1 MQASEV
7 DPRSTISQK
16 IIAAGVILSFLYVA
30 GALVM
35 TVMVSLLVALTLD
48 PAVRY
53 LSRKG
58 IPRSVAA
65 LLVVLLLLGI
75 VYLLFLQFY
84 NQGQKFITDFPK
96 YSGTLRGHIIKVRQ
110 KAEEIQKQTQQVIA
124 APEKEGE
131 PAPPSRQD
139 QGSSPLD
146 TFWGGLRSFTEVLV
160 LTSFIPFLVYF
171 FLTWKS
177 HLRRSAIAVESGE
190 NRMAAER
197 MLDGIT
203 QMFYGFV
210 VGNVIIGLLLS
221 VVSAL
226 FFWALHLP
234 YAVFLGPMSGF
245 LSLVPYFGVVLALLP
260 PLVAGLANFTTMSS
274 LIALLGGVVMLH
286 LLAMNI
292 LYPKIVGRRVHLNP
306 VVVTLAIMFWGW
318 LWGGMGLILAVPIT
332 AAMKAICDNI
342 MNLRPYGRLLGD

>member
-1 MQASEV
+1 MPAYEEQ
-7 DPRSTISQK
+7 PRSTISQK
-16 IIAAGVILSFLYVA
+16 IIATGVILGFLYVA

-48 PAVRY
+48 PAVR
-53 LSRKG
+53 LLTRRG

-65 LLVVLLLLGI
+65 LLIVLVLLAV

-84 NQGQKFITDFPK
+84 NQGQKFIADFPK
-96 YSGTLRGHIIKVRQ
+96 YSGTIRGHIMRVRQ
-110 KAEEIQKQTQQVIA
+110 KAVEIQKQTQQVIS
-124 APEKEGE
+124 APGSEDESATE
-131 PAPPSRQD
+131 RQD
-139 QGSSPLD
+139 RGSSPLD

-160 LTSFIPFLVYF
+160 LASFIPFLVYF

-177 HLRRSAIAVESGE
+177 HLRRSAIAVVTGE

-210 VGNVIIGLLLS
+210 VGNMIIGLLLS

-226 FFWALHLP
+226 FFWLLHLP

-260 PLVAGLANFTTMSS
+260 PFVAGLANNADTSS
-274 LIALLGGVVMLH
+274 LLALLAGVVMLH

-332 AAMKAICDNI
+332 AAMKAICDNVI
-342 MNLRPYGRLLGD
+342 DLRPYGRLLGD